1 MWSLIQNNPGMV
13 LLIAVVVL
21 IAILLHVGIYLAIR
35 HLIRN
40 EDSPSSRRE

>member
-21 IAILLHVGIYLAIR
+21 IAILLHVGIYLVIR
-35 HLIRN
+35 HLVRR